1 MAHWTSWFP
10 WGSASAYDAHRFS
23 LEININLR
31 LEVLEKI
38 MYLGNALA
46 FF

>member
-1 MAHWTSWFP
+1 MVSL
-10 WGSASAYDAHRFS
+10 GLNLSAYDAHRFS

-38 MYLGNALA
+38 TYLGNAST
-46 FF
+46 F